1 LDKISKP
8 TLQKTFNRISYL
20 NKEKAVFF
28 MCAQERIDFMKHID
42 NSLISSE
49 KEIHHGQCN
58 KPTEAKF

>member
-1 LDKISKP
+1 
-8 TLQKTFNRISYL
+8 
-20 NKEKAVFF
+20 